1 MDNKF
6 LHGCT
11 PREGQRLHQRALTP
25 TKLLHFDILCPS
37 GHKVLEAGCGA
48 RPQMKI
54 PATHRLAEAE
64 GIESVHLEI
73 QDVKAPG
80 FEYNFLRIFPTQ
92 VLMLQVNAKVFP
104 GSRFPDT

>member
-54 PATHRLAEAE
+54 PATHRSCA
-64 GIESVHLEI
+64 
-73 QDVKAPG
+73 
-80 FEYNFLRIFPTQ
+80 
-92 VLMLQVNAKVFP
+92 
-104 GSRFPDT
+104 RFVWRTSLKNPVARQGTWPRPRA